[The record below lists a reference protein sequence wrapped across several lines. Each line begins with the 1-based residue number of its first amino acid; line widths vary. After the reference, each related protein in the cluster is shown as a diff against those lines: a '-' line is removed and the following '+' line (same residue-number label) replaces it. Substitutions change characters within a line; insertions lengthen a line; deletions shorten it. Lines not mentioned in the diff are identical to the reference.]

1 VNILFFGSSFIAK
14 EYLKELYKKNHAI
27 LVVTVPDKPASRG
40 QNLGSPVLKVY
51 SQEKKIGFIQP
62 EKFTLDIVEKIK
74 NFNSDIGIV
83 VEYGKLIPKFIFNLP
98 KCRTFNVHFSLLP
111 KYRGAAPVQ
120 HALCSGETETG
131 VTSFYIDNDFDAGD
145 VIIQKR
151 IDIDP
156 QDNAKTLLDKLIC
169 LGVGVMNE
177 TIEGFKSGK
186 FIVTPQ
192 IGEPSFAPSFKKE
205 KGVIKWGKSAVEICN
220 QFRGLYVWP
229 GVYSFVSHG
238 KLVGKRIKFVRMEL
252 FDENSINE
260 SVGVL
265 HSIERRKGFTVSCAI
280 GRILVTRIQLENK
293 PVVSAWDFVQGGL
306 ISLGNRFK
314 V

>member
-1 VNILFFGSSFIAK
+1 VNILFFGTSFVAN
-14 EYLKELYKKNHAI
+14 EYLKELHKKNHTI
-27 LVVTVPDKPASRG
+27 LVVTVPDKPVSRG
-40 QNLGSPVLKVY
+40 QKLGSPALKVY
-51 SQEKKIGFIQP
+51 SQEKKISFIQP
-62 EKFTLDIVEKIK
+62 ENFTFDVVEKIK
-74 NFNSDIGIV
+74 NFNSDVGVV
-83 VEYGKLIPKFIFNLP
+83 VEYGKLIPKLVFNLP

-120 HALCSGETETG
+120 HALCSGEIETG
-131 VTSFYIDNDFDAGD
+131 VTSFYIDEGFDAGD

-156 QDNAKTLLDKLIC
+156 QDNAKTLLGKLTC

-177 TIEGFKSGK
+177 TIEYFKNGK

-192 IGEPSFAPSFKKE
+192 IGEPSFAPSFKK
-205 KGVIKWGKSAVEICN
+205 GNGLIKWGKSAVDIYN
-220 QFRGLYVWP
+220 QFRGLYIWP

-238 KLVGKRIKFVRMEL
+238 KLVGKRIKFVRIEL
-252 FDENSINE
+252 FDEISINE

-265 HSIERRKGFTVSCAI
+265 HSIERRKGFTVSCAV
-280 GRILVTRIQLENK
+280 GKILVTRIQLENK
-293 PVVSAWDFVQGGL
+293 SVVSAWDFVQGGL